1 MGSLRPPGRE
11 CRKEFA
17 SPTGSPPGARRPG
30 ADRRGSRCLD
40 RMARWRSEGQHMRP
54 VDLLLDRLEGVR
66 QRGEGYQALCPAHED
81 REPSLSV
88 GEGEDGRVLV
98 KCFAGCETEDVI

>member
-1 MGSLRPPGRE
+1 
-11 CRKEFA
+11 
-17 SPTGSPPGARRPG
+17 
-30 ADRRGSRCLD
+30 
-40 RMARWRSEGQHMRP
+40 MRP

-88 GEGEDGRVLV
+88 AEPQSTGVFGAFLIREWR
-98 KCFAGCETEDVI
+98 F